1 MHSGQP
7 GILAAV
13 PRAARY
19 LTFSLRDGAQPQEA
33 LRALARSVDGEA
45 CVVGLGAPL
54 LTTLGRP
61 IEGLRPFA
69 RFPGAK
75 VDTPATPAG
84 LWCWLR
90 GDDRGEMALCARKIE
105 QVLAPAF
112 TVGSVID
119 AFRYGR
125 GLDLTGY
132 EDGTENPR
140 GRKALDAAIV
150 KGAGPGLD
158 GASFVAVQQWVH
170 DLDRFD
176 AMPGKDQDNAIGRRK
191 RDNKELGR
199 APASAHVK
207 RTAQESFSPEAFV
220 LRRSMPWADAT
231 RAGLVFVA
239 FGRSLDAFEAQLKRM
254 VGADDG
260 TVDALFTFTRPVSGA
275 YFWCPPVR
283 KGRLDLRA
291 VGLQSAPAI

>member
-1 MHSGQP
+1 VTVKYMHSAQS

-19 LTFSLRDGAQPQEA
+19 LTFNLKDGAAPQEA
-33 LRALARSVDGEA
+33 LRALVRLADGDA

-54 LTTLGRP
+54 LAALGRA
-61 IEGLRPFA
+61 IQGLRPFA

-75 VDTPATPAG
+75 AETPATPAA

-90 GDDRGEMALCARKIE
+90 GDDRGEIALRARKIE
-105 QVLAPAF
+105 QMLASAF
-112 TVGSVID
+112 TIDSVID

-150 KGAGPGLD
+150 KGTGAGFD

-176 AMPGKDQDNAIGRRK
+176 AMAAKDQDNAIGRRK
-191 RDNKELGR
+191 RDNKELGG
-199 APASAHVK
+199 APLSAHVK

-220 LRRSMPWADAT
+220 LRRSMPWTDAT

-239 FGRSLDAFEAQLKRM
+239 FGNSLDAFEAQLKRM
-254 VGADDG
+254 VGAEDG

-283 KGRLDLRA
+283 KGGLDLRA
-291 VGLQSAPAI
+291 VGV